1 MSKLHKPFFSR
12 RLVDYILI
20 VGTEETTYDVFGTA
34 NTIHHPQLLRRFPT
48 EDYKDFS
55 LPPDVVYFCQPE
67 GYTSSS
73 ANQQLG
79 SKDATSFIFTLTEK
93 DSGMRRYGVSV
104 NFYLTFDKSVNLRCL
119 QQNQQSQQHQGD
131 DTGPSRTKSRSQG
144 KTFLLSVCIISH
156 HAFFTS
162 FRKCINIIREIID
175 CHPVCLEDGNSAQL
189 WLSLMTNHVQDSK
202 YDKVI
207 EEIEDWISRFLKSP
221 TPIPGQTRVE
231 IELLD
236 KHHSPIVLALPNSSR
251 FTLTDFPVHLPVELL
266 GVETF
271 IRVFTC
277 MLLQHKVSLNS
288 MLLLFYLIF

>member
-34 NTIHHPQLLRRFPT
+34 NTIHHPQLLRRFPS

-67 GYTSSS
+67 GYTSST
-73 ANQQLG
+73 ANQHSG
-79 SKDATSFIFTLTEK
+79 NRDATSFIFTLTEK

-104 NFYLTFDKSVNLRCL
+104 NFYQTFDKSINLDCL
-119 QQNQQSQQHQGD
+119 NQYQYSQQQD
-131 DTGPSRTKSRSQG
+131 DASSHNKSRSQG
-144 KTFLLSVCIISH
+144 KTLLLSVCIISH

-162 FRKCINIIREIID
+162 FRKCINIIREIVD
-175 CHPVCLEDGNSAQL
+175 SHPVCLDYDHGNSSLL
-189 WLSLMTNHVQDSK
+189 WLSIMTNRVQDSK
-202 YDKVI
+202 YEKVI

-277 MLLQHKVSLNS
+277 MLLQHKVSLN
-288 MLLLFYLIF
+288 

>member
-12 RLVDYILI
+12 RLVDYLLI

-34 NTIHHPQLLRRFPT
+34 NTIHHPQLLRRFPPQ
-48 EDYKDFS
+48 DYPDFY

-67 GYTSSS
+67 GYTSSIG
-73 ANQQLG
+73 NQQLG
-79 SKDATSFIFTLTEK
+79 NKEATSFIFTLTEK

-104 NFYLTFDKSVNLRCL
+104 NFYQTFNQPL
-119 QQNQQSQQHQGD
+119 QLPHDNHPSQANDNDSSSPRQPQRQN
-131 DTGPSRTKSRSQG
+131 
-144 KTFLLSVCIISH
+144 KTFLISLCIISH

-162 FRKCINIIREIID
+162 FRKCINILREIID
-175 CHPVCLEDGNSAQL
+175 THPVCHQDGNSSQL
-189 WLSLMTNHVQDSK
+189 WLPLIQASPNQGSQ
-202 YDKVI
+202 YDQVV
-207 EEIEDWISRFLKSP
+207 EEIEAWIERFLKSP

-277 MLLQHKVSLNS
+277 MLLQHKYNR
-288 MLLLFYLIF
+288 